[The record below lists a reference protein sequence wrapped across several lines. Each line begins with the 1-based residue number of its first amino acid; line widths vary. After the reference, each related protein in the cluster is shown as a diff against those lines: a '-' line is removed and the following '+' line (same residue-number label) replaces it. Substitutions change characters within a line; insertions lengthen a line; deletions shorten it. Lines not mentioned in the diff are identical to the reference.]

1 MNRQKDKYDYTY
13 DVVINTIDVLD
24 LIHEQRMKVVDTD
37 FQCFKILDELYKK
50 VLELAKAKK
59 DSEDFFDINQKQELF
74 KQLRSI
80 SENIQSSIS
89 TMQNLNQ

>member
-37 FQCFKILDELYKK
+37 FKCFKILDELYKK
-50 VLELAKAKK
+50 VLEL
-59 DSEDFFDINQKQELF
+59 
-74 KQLRSI
+74 
-80 SENIQSSIS
+80 
-89 TMQNLNQ
+89 

>member
-1 MNRQKDKYDYTY
+1 MNRQKDKYNYTY

-37 FQCFKILDELYKK
+37 FKCFKILDELYKK

-59 DSEDFFDINQKQELF
+59 DTEDFFDINQKQELF

>member
-1 MNRQKDKYDYTY
+1 MNRRKDKYDYTY

-37 FQCFKILDELYKK
+37 FKCFKILDELYKK

-59 DSEDFFDINQKQELF
+59 DTEDFFDINQKQELF

>member
-1 MNRQKDKYDYTY
+1 MNRQKDKYNYTY

-37 FQCFKILDELYKK
+37 FKCFKILDELYKK

-59 DSEDFFDINQKQELF
+59 DTEDFFDINQKRELF
-74 KQLRSI
+74 KQLRTI

-89 TMQNLNQ
+89 TMQNINQ